1 MTARTSAGDRG
12 DDGLYGPGS
21 VTWRVMARPEIL
33 VGGFRAA
40 YLQALHP
47 RVMRGTWQHSSF
59 ADPDQAWGRFLR
71 TAEFVRVRTS
81 GSLAEVAQAGARVRR
96 IHAALTGVD
105 ADGTRFRLDEPE
117 LLTWVHCAEVTS
129 YLDVVRRG
137 GLPLSAAE
145 ADAFVAEQRRGAAV
159 VGLDPAAVPGSTA
172 GLDGYLTAMRPRLRV
187 TPEARQ
193 ALLRSLNARIPLSRL
208 PLRLAAPSIAALAFA
223 SLPRWARRMYGL
235 PGLPVTDVAASAG
248 MRAFHES
255 VTRLPPGL
263 LRAA

>member
-1 MTARTSAGDRG
+1 VTAGASAGDRG
-12 DDGLYGPGS
+12 HDGLYGPGS
-21 VTWRVMARPEIL
+21 VTWRVMARPEVL

-59 ADPDQAWGRFLR
+59 ANPDEAWGRFLR

-81 GSLAEVAQAGARVRR
+81 GSLAEVAQAGARVRK

-117 LLTWVHCAEVTS
+117 LLTWVHCAEVAS

-159 VGLDPAAVPGSTA
+159 VGLDPATVPGA
-172 GLDGYLTAMRPRLRV
+172 AADLDAYFTAMRPRLRV

-193 ALLRSLNARIPLSRL
+193 ALGRSLSARIPLARF
-208 PLRLAAPSIAALAFA
+208 PFKLAAPSIATLAFA
-223 SLPRWARRMYGL
+223 SLPRWARRLYWL
-235 PGLPVTDVAASAG
+235 PGLPVTDVAATAG
-248 MRAFHES
+248 LRAFHES

>member
-1 MTARTSAGDRG
+1 VTGGPSAADRG
-12 DDGLYGPGS
+12 HDGLYGPGS
-21 VTWRVMARPEIL
+21 VTWRVMARPEVL

-40 YLQALHP
+40 YLQSLHP

-59 ADPDQAWGRFLR
+59 ANPDEAWGRFLR

-81 GSLAEVAQAGARVRR
+81 GSLAEVAQAGARVRK

-105 ADGTRFRLDEPE
+105 ADGTRFRLDQPE
-117 LLTWVHCAEVTS
+117 LLTWVHCAEVAS

-159 VGLDPAAVPGSTA
+159 VGLSPATVPGSVA
-172 GLDGYLTAMRPRLRV
+172 DLDAYFTAMRPRLQV

-193 ALLRSLNARIPLSRL
+193 ALVRSLNARIPLARF
-208 PLRLAAPSIAALAFA
+208 PFKLAVPSIATLAFA
-223 SLPRWARRMYGL
+223 SLPRWARRLYWL
-235 PGLPVTDVAASAG
+235 PGLPVTDVAATAG
-248 MRAFHES
+248 LRAFHES

>member
-1 MTARTSAGDRG
+1 MTEGPSAGDRG
-12 DDGLYGPGS
+12 HDGLYGPGS

-40 YLQALHP
+40 YLQSLHP

-59 ADPDQAWGRFLR
+59 ADPDEAWGRFVR

-81 GSLAEVAQAGARVRR
+81 GTLAEVAQAGARVRK

-105 ADGTRFRLDEPE
+105 PDGTRFRLDEPE
-117 LLTWVHCAEVTS
+117 LLTWVHCAEVSS

-159 VGLDPAAVPGSTA
+159 VGLDPATVPGAVA
-172 GLDGYLTAMRPRLRV
+172 GLDAYFTAMRPRLQV

-193 ALLRSLNARIPLSRL
+193 ALLRSLNARIPLARF
-208 PLRLAAPSIAALAFA
+208 PFKLAAPSIATLAFA
-223 SLPRWARRMYGL
+223 SLPRWARRLYWL
-235 PGLPVTDVAASAG
+235 PGLPVTDVAATAG
-248 MRAFHES
+248 LRAFHES